1 MLILLFLPVYLPP
14 LDLLLLL
21 LLLLFLLL
29 LLHLLHL
36 LLLNLL
42 LLLLAILA
50 DLLNLAVTDLATLL
64 LALPSEL
71 YLMWRQYPWT
81 FGEVVYTPVLV
92 LILYCSILFSHLY
105 STKPAYPGLFYK
117 HLRN

>member
-21 LLLLFLLL
+21 LLLLFLIILLLL

-81 FGEVVYTPVLV
+81 FGEVVYTPVPV

-105 STKPAYPGLFYK
+105 STKPVYPGLF
-117 HLRN
+117 